1 MISKK
6 ISNKK
11 NIDLFCNII
20 RKYGGNVINVKDNF
34 NSINVYRDSDDF
46 NVNGYWRHSIHGNRH
61 WVSSH
66 IKDMITTDYESVKD
80 GYIIDYNR
88 EYKKRN
94 WG

>member
-34 NSINVYRDSDDF
+34 KLKLFEKTSDDF
-46 NVNGYWRHSIHGNRH
+46 DVNGYWRHSIHGNRH

-66 IKDMITTDYESVKD
+66 IKDMTTTDCESVKD